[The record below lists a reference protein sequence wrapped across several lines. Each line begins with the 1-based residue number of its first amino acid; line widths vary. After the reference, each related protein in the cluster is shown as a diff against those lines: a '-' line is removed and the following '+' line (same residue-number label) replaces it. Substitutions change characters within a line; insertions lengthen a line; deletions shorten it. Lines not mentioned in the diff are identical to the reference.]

1 MLARD
6 PVQIGLTCQDIY
18 GCSVLHYLHLLDR
31 NSMSRVNAFFKQVD
45 GGKTQSQLRV
55 GNDVEVS
62 CSHPTGRT
70 SSNNSLAPDVVWTQR
85 FFESVRP
92 HADARFVC
100 PKCGE
105 RMFPQLARRHRN
117 RCTTSATSRSMQEM
131 TTMERRRRSSD
142 KGPQPFAFH
151 QDKVLSGHSSS
162 PLFAAV
168 ARNDMERV
176 TFLWE
181 CNISF
186 ENDCSNSRNVLE
198 FAIDCLK
205 AEVVSFL
212 LTDRCTKSEDD
223 EMRLMHRCACACAW
237 TNTEK
242 KAQFEILNMLRTSN
256 GQPTWTSQGHDI
268 CRQHE
273 YSREREECT
282 QRMFT
287 VLANSWTGESGAA
300 ADVVAA
306 LGRIDQIGVLE
317 RAIVEGHSAMAS
329 WCLTCIHSAE
339 NTRVLSPAREIQLV
353 YLACNAKRKSIP
365 IMQHILQHCP
375 CVLDWDQTVDFNDLT
390 RRYDIRK
397 LLRAPLE
404 WLMGRELPRHPYK
417 DREFNDRE
425 ELGCFL
431 IENNLNLDIVRD
443 RRHEDFPAACRAF
456 SLAVKQGY
464 WKIEESLLQHG
475 AGETFWKCVRGQER
489 VLPLFTCGRDLSAQ
503 GLISNLCRPNAPV
516 HLLQTFLS
524 VRPNETIPS
533 QPDTTDHSAS
543 LTGYWVPSLNPKQL
557 IELVELSRTYPRKC
571 HPVCC
576 GEFMYAPTIGSTL
589 CRKPTKNWT
598 VLHEACRLGHEDIV
612 ARLLETL
619 DEVLQVPNESSKFS
633 PLALAAR
640 SESVANV
647 KTLLAHG
654 AQPSWAIFAE
664 TFDRQLHN
672 QRESAFHV

>member
-31 NSMSRVNAFFKQVD
+31 NSMSRVNAFFKQVP
-45 GGKTQSQLRV
+45 GGKTQSQLGV

-62 CSHPTGRT
+62 CSHPTGPT
-70 SSNNSLAPDVVWTQR
+70 SSKDSLAPHVVWTQR
-85 FFESVRP
+85 FYASVRP
-92 HADARFVC
+92 DPDARFVC

-105 RMFPQLARRHRN
+105 RMFPQLARRHRK

-131 TTMERRRRSSD
+131 TTIERRRRSSD

-168 ARNDMERV
+168 ARNEPEIV
-176 TFLWE
+176 KFLWE

-186 ENDCSNSRNVLE
+186 ENDGSNSKNVLE

-205 AEVVSFL
+205 PEVVSFL

-223 EMRLMHRCACACAW
+223 EMRLMHRCVSAVAW
-237 TNTEK
+237 TDAEK
-242 KAQFEILNMLRTSN
+242 KAQFDILNLLRTSD
-256 GQPTWTSQGHDI
+256 GQPTWISQGHDV
-268 CRQHE
+268 CRLDE
-273 YSREREECT
+273 YSRAHVECT

-287 VLANSWTGESGAA
+287 VLANSWTDESGAA

-317 RAIVEGHSAMAS
+317 HAIVEGHSAMAS
-329 WCLTCIHSAE
+329 WCLTCIHAAE
-339 NTRVLSPAREIQLV
+339 NTGVLSPDKEIQLV
-353 YLACNAKRKSIP
+353 YLACNAKRKSVP
-365 IMQHILQHCP
+365 VMQHILQHCP
-375 CVLDWDQTVDFNDLT
+375 RVLDGDQTVHFYDLT
-390 RRYDIRK
+390 RQYDIRND
-397 LLRAPLE
+397 LRAPLE
-404 WLMGRELPRHPYK
+404 WLIGRELPRHPYK

-431 IENNLNLDIVRD
+431 IENNLYLDIVSEEVTRRD
-443 RRHEDFPAACRAF
+443 LFHGACGAL

-464 WKIEESLLQHG
+464 WKIAESLLQHG
-475 AGETFWKCVRGQER
+475 AGEIFWRCSI
-489 VLPLFTCGRDLSAQ
+489 PCTCRRRRLSPQ
-503 GLISNLCRPNAPV
+503 GLISDMCRPNAPI

-524 VRPNETIPS
+524 VRPNETLS
-533 QPDTTDHSAS
+533 QPDKTVPSAS
-543 LTGYWVPSLNPKQL
+543 STGYWVPSLNPKQL
-557 IELVELSRTYPRKC
+557 SELVELSRTYPRKC
-571 HPVCC
+571 PPVCC
-576 GEFMYAPTIGSTL
+576 GEFTYAPTDGSTL
-589 CRKPTKNWT
+589 WREPTKNWT
-598 VLHEACRLGHEDIV
+598 VLHEACRLGHEDVV

-619 DEVLQVPNESSKFS
+619 GEVLQVPNESSKFS

-647 KTLLAHG
+647 KALLAHG

-664 TFDRQLHN
+664 NFDRNHG
-672 QRESAFHV
+672 QRESAFYV